1 MFDFLTRGLIVFQ
14 EGREMRS
21 QLQKL
26 AQLLRDEQR
35 KLLTAAAATGTLP
48 SQSTLQ
54 RVATLELNI
63 SAIENTLQEVVA

>member
-1 MFDFLTRGLIVFQ
+1 MGM
-14 EGREMRS
+14 REK
-21 QLQKL
+21 LEKL

-35 KLLTAAAATGTLP
+35 KLLVAAAGANGLP

-63 SAIENTLQEVVA
+63 SAIENTLQDLDE

>member
-1 MFDFLTRGLIVFQ
+1 MGQRM
-14 EGREMRS
+14 RE
-21 QLQKL
+21 QLEKL

-35 KLLTAAAATGTLP
+35 KLLTAAALTGTIP

-63 SAIENTLQEVVA
+63 SAIENTLQEAGS